1 MYVLP
6 SFPFIVFLLI
16 FLVSCS
22 IGEDTMQA
30 NEQEQAYLA
39 ALERMVDSTE
49 ENRHLTGKNILLQT
63 E

>member
-1 MYVLP
+1 
-6 SFPFIVFLLI
+6 
-16 FLVSCS
+16 
-22 IGEDTMQA
+22 MQA